1 MKNDILA
8 KLKGIKLFLFDLEG
22 VIISKQNEKSIDYE
36 EKFLTQ
42 IKYACVEFTNHK
54 LKFGIVTASDDAV
67 IEKIKAHNKCIVL
80 SNSINKV
87 KMVDNYLKKDSID
100 YKQVLYIGDDILDI
114 PLLQKVGI
122 SGTPKDGRREVKR
135 VVNFT
140 TKSNSGEVL
149 PEIIEYLKQTNK

>member
-8 KLKGIKLFLFDLEG
+8 KLRDIKLFLFDLEG
-22 VIISKQNEKSIDYE
+22 VLISKNGNNGADIENK
-36 EKFLTQ
+36 LVNQ
-42 IKYACVEFTNHK
+42 IKLACEEFTHRNV
-54 LKFGIVTASDDAV
+54 KFGIVTASN
-67 IEKIKAHNKCIVL
+67 ESMLKSIKENSNCIVL

-87 KMVDNYLKKDSID
+87 KMVDDFLKHDTID

-122 SGTPKDGRREVKR
+122 SGTPRDGRREVKR
-135 VVNFT
+135 VVSFT

-149 PEIIEYLKQTNK
+149 PEIIDYLKQTKK

>member
-8 KLKGIKLFLFDLEG
+8 KLKDIKIFLFDLEG
-22 VIISKQNEKSIDYE
+22 VIISKQNEKSIDS
-36 EKFLTQ
+36 EKKILTQ
-42 IKYACVEFTNHK
+42 IKNACEEFTKHK
-54 LKFGIVTASDDAV
+54 LKFGIVTASDDLS
-67 IEKIKAHNKCIVL
+67 IEKIKVNTKCIVL

-100 YKQVLYIGDDILDI
+100 YKQVFYIGDDILDI
-114 PLLQKVGI
+114 PLLQKVGV

-135 VVNFT
+135 IVNFV

-149 PEIIEYLKQTNK
+149 PEIIEYLKQINK

>member
-8 KLKGIKLFLFDLEG
+8 KLRDIKLFLFDLEG
-22 VIISKQNEKSIDYE
+22 VLISKNGSNGVDIENK
-36 EKFLTQ
+36 LVNQ
-42 IKYACVEFTNHK
+42 IKLACEEFTQRNV
-54 LKFGIVTASDDAV
+54 KFGIVTASN
-67 IEKIKAHNKCIVL
+67 ESMLNSIKENSNCIVL

-87 KMVDNYLKKDSID
+87 KMVDDFLKHDTID

-122 SGTPKDGRREVKR
+122 SGTPRDGRREVKR
-135 VVNFT
+135 VVSFT

-149 PEIIEYLKQTNK
+149 PEIIDYLKQTKK